1 MAQTAESVLKELK
14 AGRYAPV
21 YFLQGDEPYFID
33 KISDYIE
40 KHALSEA
47 EKGFNQMVMYGKD
60 VDVATVLNNARRFPM
75 MAERQV
81 VIVKEAKDIQDLN
94 RQEGQSMLESY
105 AKNPQPSTVLVF
117 CHKYK
122 TLDGRKS
129 MAKVLDKHAV
139 FVTTKKLYDNQLPD
153 WINSYVNETGFSI
166 ERKAA
171 FMLAEYIGNDLERL
185 ANEIDKVLINFQE
198 KVQIDAALIQKYVGI
213 SKEYN
218 VFELQKALTVRDVV
232 KANRIVQYFEAN
244 PKNHPVIPM
253 IAMLFSFYSRLLMIY
268 HSGER
273 SEAGIAKLLKINP
286 FFAKEYLVAI
296 QKYNLPLVIRN
307 ISFLRQADLQSKG
320 VDSGSISEGQLLKE
334 LIFKLLH

>member
-1 MAQTAESVLKELK
+1 MAQTADSVLKDLQ
-14 AGRYAPV
+14 AGRYSPV

-33 KISDYIE
+33 KIADFIE
-40 KHALSEA
+40 KHALSET
-47 EKGFNQMVMYGKD
+47 EKGFNQMIMYGKD
-60 VDVATVLNNARRFPM
+60 VEINAILNNARRYPM
-75 MAERQV
+75 MSERQV

-94 RQEGQSMLESY
+94 KQEAQAMLENY
-105 AKNPQPSTVLVF
+105 VKNPLPSTVLVF

-129 MAKVLDKHAV
+129 LPKTLDKHAIL
-139 FVTTKKLYDNQLPD
+139 VTTKKLYENQLPD
-153 WINSYVNETGFSI
+153 WITKYVTDTGFTI
-166 ERKAA
+166 DRKAA

-198 KVQIDAALIQKYVGI
+198 KVQLDASLIQKYVGI

-253 IAMLFSFYSRLLMIY
+253 IAMLFSFYSRLLLI
-268 HSGER
+268 HHAGER
-273 SEAGIAKLLKINP
+273 SDSGVARLLKINP
-286 FFAKEYLVAI
+286 FFAKEYLLAT
-296 QKYNLPLVIRN
+296 QHYSLPVVIRN
-307 ISFLRQADLQSKG
+307 ISFLREADLRSKG
-320 VDSGSISEGQLLKE
+320 VDSGGLTEGQLLKE
-334 LIFKLLH
+334 LIFKLMH

>member
-1 MAQTAESVLKELK
+1 MAQTADNVLKDLK

-33 KISDYIE
+33 KIAGYIE

-60 VDVATVLNNARRFPM
+60 VDMAAVLNNARRFPM
-75 MAERQV
+75 MADRQV

-94 RQEGQSMLESY
+94 KQDGQTMLENY
-105 AKNPQPSTVLVF
+105 IKNPQPSTVLVF

-129 MAKVLDKHAV
+129 IAKLLDKHAI
-139 FVTTKKLYDNQLPD
+139 FVSTKKLYDNQVPD
-153 WINSYVNETGFSI
+153 WISQYVADTGFTI

-171 FMLAEYIGNDLERL
+171 FMLSEYIGNDLERL

-198 KVQIDAALIQKYVGI
+198 KVQIDASLIQKYVGI

-218 VFELQKALTVRDVV
+218 VFELQKALSVRDVV
-232 KANRIVQYFEAN
+232 KANRIVQYFESNA
-244 PKNHPVIPM
+244 KNHPVIPM
-253 IAMLFSFYSRLLMIY
+253 IAMLFGFYSKLLLIH

-273 SEAGIAKLLKINP
+273 SEAGVAKLLKVHP
-286 FFAKEYLVAI
+286 FFAKEYMIAV
-296 QKYNLPLVIRN
+296 QHYSFPLVIRN
-307 ISFLRQADLQSKG
+307 ISFLRKADLQSKG
-320 VDSGSISEGQLLKE
+320 IDSGSLTEGQLLKE
-334 LIFKLLH
+334 LIFKLIH

>member
-1 MAQTAESVLKELK
+1 MAQTADSVLKDLK

-21 YFLQGDEPYFID
+21 YFLQGDEPFFID

-40 KHALSEA
+40 KNALSEA

-60 VDVATVLNNARRFPM
+60 VDVTSILNNARRYPM
-75 MAERQV
+75 MSERQV
-81 VIVKEAKDIQDLN
+81 VIVKEAKDIQDIN
-94 RQEGQSMLESY
+94 RQEAQTMLESY
-105 AKNPQPSTVLVF
+105 VKKPLPSTVLVI

-129 MAKVLDKHAV
+129 LTKTLDKHAV
-139 FVTTKKLYDNQLPD
+139 FVTTKKLYDNQVPD
-153 WINSYVNETGFSI
+153 WITQYVTESGFTI
-166 ERKAA
+166 DRKAA
-171 FMLAEYIGNDLERL
+171 FMLTEFIGNDLERL
-185 ANEIDKVLINFQE
+185 SNELDKVVINFQE
-198 KVQIDAALIQKYVGI
+198 KIQIDAALIQKYVGI

-218 VFELQKALTVRDVV
+218 VFELQKALAVRDVV

-253 IAMLFSFYSRLLMIY
+253 IAMLFSYYSRLLLIH

-273 SEAGIAKLLKINP
+273 SEGGVAKLLKINP
-286 FFAKEYLVAI
+286 FFAKEYLLAL
-296 QKYNLPLVIRN
+296 QNYNLPTVIRN

-320 VDSGSISEGQLLKE
+320 IDSGGMTEGQLLKE
-334 LIFKLLH
+334 LVFKLLH

>member
-1 MAQTAESVLKELK
+1 MPQSAEKVLKDLE

-21 YFLQGDEPYFID
+21 YFLQGEEPYFID
-33 KISDYIE
+33 RISGFIE
-40 KHALSEA
+40 KNALSEA

-60 VDVATVLNNARRFPM
+60 VDITAILNNARRYPM

-81 VIVKEAKDIQDLN
+81 VIVKEAKDIPDLN
-94 RQEGQSMLESY
+94 RQEGQALLESY
-105 AKNPQPSTVLVF
+105 IKNPSPSTVLVF

-122 TLDGRKS
+122 TLDGRK
-129 MAKVLDKHAV
+129 ALPKILDKHAIL
-139 FVTTKKLYDNQLPD
+139 VTTKKLYDNQVPD
-153 WINSYVNETGFSI
+153 WINTYVLSKGFTI

-171 FMLAEYIGNDLERL
+171 FMLTEFIGNDLERL

-198 KVQIDAALIQKYVGI
+198 KIQLDAALIQKYVGI

-232 KANRIVQYFEAN
+232 KANKIVQYFESN

-253 IAMLFSFYSRLLMIY
+253 VAMLFGFYSKLLLIH

-273 SEAGIAKLLKINP
+273 SEGGVAKLLKINP
-286 FFAKEYLVAI
+286 FFAKEYLLAL
-296 QKYNLPLVIRN
+296 QKYSLPVVIRN

-320 VDSGSISEGQLLKE
+320 VDSGGMTDGQLLKE
-334 LIFKLLH
+334 LVFKLMH

>member
-1 MAQTAESVLKELK
+1 MGQTAENVLKDLE
-14 AGRYAPV
+14 AGRYAPI

-33 KISDYIE
+33 KIAGYIE
-40 KHALSEA
+40 KHALSES

-60 VDVATVLNNARRFPM
+60 VDVNAVLNNARRYPM
-75 MAERQV
+75 MSERQV

-94 RQEGQSMLESY
+94 RQEGQQQLENY
-105 AKNPQPSTVLVF
+105 VKNPLPSTVLVV

-129 MAKVLDKHAV
+129 LTKTLDKHAV
-139 FVTTKKLYDNQLPD
+139 FVTTKKLYDNQVPD
-153 WINSYVNETGFSI
+153 WISQYVVAKGFTI
-166 ERKAA
+166 DRKAA
-171 FMLAEYIGNDLERL
+171 FMLTEYIGNDLERL

-218 VFELQKALTVRDVV
+218 VFELQKALTVRDVI
-232 KANRIVQYFEAN
+232 KANKIVQYFEAN

-253 IAMLFSFYSRLLMIY
+253 IAMLFSFYSKLLLI
-268 HSGER
+268 HHGGDR
-273 SEAGIAKLLKINP
+273 SEAAVARLLKINP
-286 FFAKEYLVAI
+286 YFAKDYLQAI
-296 QKYNLPLVIRN
+296 QRYSLPVVIRN

-320 VDSGSISEGQLLKE
+320 IDSGGMTEGQLLKE
-334 LIFKLLH
+334 LVFKLMH